1 VVTETAS
8 VHPDDRPYERAPLA
22 ADCGPGWAPSRVP
35 DVATREMPMEMEDGV
50 PGACVR
56 PLPALDSLQL
66 SRPWY
71 LRGPAAWHP
80 RTGRP
85 AAAAPGGAPTA

>member
-1 VVTETAS
+1 VPS
-8 VHPDDRPYERAPLA
+8 I
-22 ADCGPGWAPSRVP
+22 DCHLPR
-35 DVATREMPMEMEDGV
+35 
-50 PGACVR
+50 
-56 PLPALDSLQL
+56 PALASLEL

-85 AAAAPGGAPTA
+85 AAAAPIGAPTV